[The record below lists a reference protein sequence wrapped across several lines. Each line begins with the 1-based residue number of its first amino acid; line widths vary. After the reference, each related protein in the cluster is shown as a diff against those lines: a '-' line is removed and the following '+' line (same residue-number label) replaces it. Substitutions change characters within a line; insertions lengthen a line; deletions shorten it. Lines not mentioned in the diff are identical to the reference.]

1 MTTLT
6 PTLDAIRERLHQQF
20 LDKADGAIAPKNTTT
35 TPVVDIQEQLFGEPV
50 SDQVPQGKASYT
62 DIIGEGHP
70 SGEYYFT
77 VYKESDWDEAVRPLI
92 PEVDVSHVFDHDYAL
107 AILMGIEYDKS
118 VLAFGPPGTGK
129 SETPEQICARI
140 KYPFK
145 FIAGMGGTE
154 PADYVGSPWVTDG
167 NMSWKDAE
175 ASFCVRHGV
184 FLLYDEPFKAS
195 AQTNMCFQSLLDS
208 RRTLK
213 LYGHPDPIEG
223 NLKAHPKFRM
233 CLADNVRGFGDDMDK
248 YAAEVQDQSTLNR
261 TAYKVLVD
269 YPTAEVEKQI
279 LMNRFPEATEFLVK
293 KVVSLAG
300 LLRTAWKKGKVSA
313 PYSLRDT
320 QELVENALHFRNL
333 PLAFTNTYYG
343 VVKEDAERKSI
354 RESWTTV
361 YGTTLPLGA

>member
-1 MTTLT
+1 MSTT
-6 PTLDAIRERLHQQF
+6 PTLTVDEIRSRLHKQF
-20 LDKADGAIAPKNTTT
+20 DAKHPNGNIQAAPL
-35 TPVVDIQEQLFGEPV
+35 VDIHRQLFGEPV
-50 SDQVPQGKASYT
+50 QEQVPPDKVAYS

-77 VYKESDWDEAVRPLI
+77 VYEESDWDTKVRPLI
-92 PEVDVSHVFDHDYAL
+92 PEVDEAHVFDHDYAL

-118 VLAFGPPGTGK
+118 VFAFGPPGTGK
-129 SETPEQICARI
+129 SVTPEQICARI

-154 PADYVGSPWVTDG
+154 PADYIGSPWVADG
-167 NMSWKDAE
+167 DMSWKDAE

-184 FLLYDEPFKAS
+184 FMLYDEPFKAS
-195 AQTNMCFQSLLDS
+195 AQTNMCFQSLLDY

-233 CLADNVRGFGDDMDK
+233 CLADNVRGFGDDMAK

-261 TAYKVLVD
+261 TAYKVSVD
-269 YPTAEVEKQI
+269 YPPAEVEEQI

-300 LLRTAWKKGKVSA
+300 LLRTAWKKGEVSA

-320 QELVENALHFRNL
+320 QELVENALHFHNL
-333 PLAFTNTYYG
+333 PLAFTSTYYG
-343 VVKEDAERKSI
+343 VVKEDAERQSI
-354 RESWTTV
+354 QKIWTTV
-361 YGTTLPLGA
+361 YGTQLTLGG